1 VTIAAPILGQ
11 GAEPAPAA
19 VSVFVPADTTD
30 EQLVELW
37 LHGKSPHSSALP
49 YRS

>member
-1 VTIAAPILGQ
+1 MTVTAPMLGPV
-11 GAEPAPAA
+11 AEAAPAA

-37 LHGKSPHSSALP
+37 LHGKSPHTA
-49 YRS
+49 Y